1 MSDTVPQDATPKT
14 RDLGNGVMELF
25 LPLPGKPTIVNI
37 YLVDLGKDEW
47 ALIDTGTG
55 REQSLSAFRNALSEL
70 GIAESSVRHL
80 LATHHHPDHFGASEA
95 LARDIGTR
103 IYLHPLERDT
113 INWMNEM
120 SSSAMLDHVR
130 RHGIP
135 VPKDPGKVPKSAN
148 VWAETYKPAP
158 HTDHELVDDE
168 VLELGK
174 RRFRVVH
181 TPGHTAG
188 HCCFH
193 ELESGI
199 LFVGDHLL
207 PKITPHVGVFSGG
220 PQNPLGD
227 FIASQEKIGALEG
240 VVLVGPAHGGVFRD
254 HKHRATQLIA
264 HHEHRMREMRD
275 YLRRRSASA
284 YDVAQHAFKWVFDGD
299 PETQRFNRGAAVME
313 TIAHLNLLE
322 DRGTATTEERDG
334 VIYFHAA

>member
-1 MSDTVPQDATPKT
+1 MSGPPPPAADTKT
-14 RDLGNGVMELF
+14 RDLGNGVIELF

-37 YLVDLGKDEW
+37 YLVDLGNGEW

-55 REQSLSAFRNALSEL
+55 RELSRKAFSSALADL
-70 GIAESSVRHL
+70 GIAEDTVRHL

-95 LARDIGTR
+95 LAKDLGTR
-103 IYLHPLERDT
+103 IYLHPLERET
-113 INWMNEM
+113 INWM
-120 SSSAMLDHVR
+120 SALSASTMLDHVR

-135 VPKDPGKVPKSAN
+135 VPKDAGEAPKPAN
-148 VWAETYKPAP
+148 VWADTYKPAP
-158 HTDHELVDDE
+158 HTDHELVDGE

-193 ELESGI
+193 ELESGV

-207 PKITPHVGVFSGG
+207 PKITPHIGVFSAG

-227 FIASQEKIGALEG
+227 FIASQEKIHALEG
-240 VVLVGPAHGGVFRD
+240 VVLVGPAHGGVFPD

-264 HHEHRMREMRD
+264 HHEHRMLEMHD

-284 YDVAQHAFKWVFDGD
+284 YDVAQHAFKWVFEGD
-299 PETQRFNRGAAVME
+299 PEVQRFNRGAAVME

-322 DRGTATTEERDG
+322 ARGTATTEERDG
-334 VIYFHAA
+334 VVYFQAA